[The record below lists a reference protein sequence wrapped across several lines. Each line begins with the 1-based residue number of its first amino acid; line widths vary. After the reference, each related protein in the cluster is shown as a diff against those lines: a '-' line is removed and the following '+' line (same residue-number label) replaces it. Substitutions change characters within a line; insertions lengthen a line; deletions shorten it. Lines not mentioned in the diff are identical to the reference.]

1 MLTSLNHALTP
12 CDGLSQVDARNGS
25 TTHLVRPALLRLLT
39 TAARD
44 ELGDCSVL
52 LALRLSVLRVLHV
65 VVLVDRLVSRFIVVM
80 SQFEFFFSTD

>member
-1 MLTSLNHALTP
+1 MLTSLNDALTAG
-12 CDGLSQVDARNGS
+12 DGLTHVDARNGS

-52 LALRLSVLRVLHV
+52 LALRLSVLALLRVLHV
-65 VVLVDRLVSRFIVVM
+65 VVSVDALLRLL
-80 SQFEFFFSTD
+80 TTA